1 MSRLFY
7 LVGPPGSGKRTVGLE
22 LARLTGA
29 ALLDNHI
36 INDPVFAAF
45 GFTGQGD
52 PPEGVWTFTRRLR
65 ALLLGAVAA
74 APAEVSHVFT
84 NYLADLPGEA
94 EMIEKFAALAE
105 SRGAA
110 FVPVFLTCPR
120 EELLRRMPLPE
131 RRARLKL
138 NDPDTL
144 QAVLDSK
151 GVLPVP
157 EGMLTL
163 DTSRFSPEQAAQAIV
178 AYAAALA
185 PSSIN
190 PQAAGRNHHP

>member
-7 LVGPPGSGKRTVGLE
+7 LIGPPGSGKRTVGLE
-22 LARLTGA
+22 LTRLTGA

-36 INDPVFAAF
+36 INDPMFAAF

-52 PPEGVWTFTRRLR
+52 PPAEVWSFTRRLR
-65 ALLLGAVAA
+65 ALLLEAVAA
-74 APAEVSHVFT
+74 APAGVSHIFT

-94 EMIEKFAALAE
+94 EMIGKFAALAE
-105 SRGAA
+105 QRGAT
-110 FVPVFLTCPR
+110 FVPVFLTCPT
-120 EELLRRMPLPE
+120 EELRRRMPLPE

-138 NDPDTL
+138 KDPDTL

-151 GVLPVP
+151 GVLPAP

-163 DTSRFSPEQAAQAIV
+163 DTSRHSPEEAARAIV
-178 AYAAALA
+178 AYA
-185 PSSIN
+185 SITH
-190 PQAAGRNHHP
+190 QAAGRNPHP